1 MRTKIVLPVRFTS
14 LGEAV
19 QTSTRELSEEGAFVR
34 CVDPPMMGS
43 QVMLSI
49 QLPGG
54 EPADVGVEVRE
65 VDLDPGDSGF
75 FGTFV
80 EPSDIFLAR
89 VHRAINLPAPPVKR
103 SPSLATMPTRGC
115 VRREGQH
122 LLSNLVVKLG
132 GRGVEPGVFAL
143 DISATGLFVLMP
155 NPPEVDEVLQL
166 KLELPDQLPAVKVL
180 GLVVRRVSPG
190 EAARLKRVPGAGLVF
205 VGGGDDFR
213 KRYDAYLALLDRPKL

>member
-19 QTSTRELSEEGAFVR
+19 QTTTRELSEEGAFVR

-43 QVMLSI
+43 QVMLTI

-54 EPADVGVEVRE
+54 EPMDVGVEVSE

-80 EPSDIFLAR
+80 EPGEIFLAR
-89 VHRAINLPAPPVKR
+89 VHRAISGPAVPAIRPPSLGSLPA
-103 SPSLATMPTRGC
+103 RGR
-115 VRREGQH
+115 VRRTGQRV
-122 LLSNLVVKLG
+122 LSRLVIKLA

-143 DISATGLFVLMP
+143 DMSSTGLFVLMP
-155 NPPEVDEVLQL
+155 SPPQVDEVLHL
-166 KLELPDQLPAVKVL
+166 KLELPDQLPPVTVL
-180 GLVVRRVSPG
+180 GLVVRRVGP
-190 EAARLKRVPGAGLVF
+190 EDAARLKRIPGAGLVF
-205 VGGGDDFR
+205 VGGDDDFR
-213 KRYDAYLALLDRPKL
+213 KRYDAYLASLGKPKR